1 MLAEGVIQAQVNN
14 PTQKN
19 MDVDILKLRAKRNYL
34 KIKRVIDILGSS
46 LGIIVLIPIYLL
58 VALAIKIE
66 NPKGPIIFSQ
76 TRVGLNGKLFK
87 MYKFRSMMVNA
98 EDYLGDL
105 WEQNDMDGLMFK
117 MKEDPRVTP
126 VGKIIRKFSLDEL
139 PQLYNVLIGDMSLIG
154 PRPPLVYEY
163 QEYNDYHKQRLL
175 VQPGCSGRWQVTGR
189 NEVTFDEMVEMDIKY
204 INSISLKQDIVLI
217 LKTVSVMVFPK
228 NDTW

>member
-14 PTQKN
+14 PRQKN

-34 KIKRVIDILGSS
+34 RIKRVIDVVGSG
-46 LGIIVLIPIYLL
+46 LGIILLVPIYLL
-58 VALAIKIE
+58 IAIAIKIE

-87 MYKFRSMMVNA
+87 MYKFRSMVVDA
-98 EDYLGDL
+98 EDYLEEL

-117 MKEDPRVTP
+117 MKEDPRVTS
-126 VGKIIRKFSLDEL
+126 VGKVIRKFSLDEL

-163 QEYNDYHKQRLL
+163 QGYNDYHKQRLL

-204 INSISLKQDIVLI
+204 INSISLEL
-217 LKTVSVMVFPK
+217 
-228 NDTW
+228 